1 MLAAHSRRLLAF
13 GGGAIV
19 VAVTLGATYATHAGT
34 GRAATVAVSCG
45 ATVTTSITLGND
57 LPDCPANGL
66 NVTGSHITV
75 NLNGHLIE
83 GSGGT
88 TYGVFVT
95 GQSVTV
101 ENGSATGFFDG
112 VLVEGTADRVQGMHV
127 SENTHGINVAAAN
140 VVVTGNTIFDNT
152 GNGIEA
158 AIVSN
163 PQITNNWSRGNTG
176 DGVYFAGTNG
186 VVSGNRLLSNGH
198 DGLELGSG
206 SGRLISGNTAN
217 ANGADGIDAATLPG
231 DTISKNVAFFNTLL
245 GINGGPADT
254 DGGGNHAG
262 GNGKAHQCEE
272 VICTS
277 WSRT

>member
-1 MLAAHSRRLLAF
+1 MLGSHSRRLLALA
-13 GGGAIV
+13 GGAIV
-19 VAVTLGATYATHAGT
+19 LAVTLGATYATHAGA
-34 GRAATVAVSCG
+34 GRAATVTLACG
-45 ATVTTSITLGND
+45 ATVTTSVTLGND
-57 LPDCPANGL
+57 LIECPANGL

-75 NLNGHLIE
+75 NLNGHSIE
-83 GSGGT
+83 GSGGI
-88 TYGVFVT
+88 TYGVSVT

-101 ENGSATGFFDG
+101 ENGAATGFWAG
-112 VLVEGTADRVQGMHV
+112 VLAEGSADRVQSMRV
-127 SENTHGINVAAAN
+127 TENTHGISVAAPN

-158 AIVSN
+158 SIVSN
-163 PQITNNWSRGNTG
+163 PQLTNNWSRGNTG
-176 DGVYFAGTNG
+176 DGIYFAGTNG

-206 SGRLISGNTAN
+206 SGRQITGNTAN
-217 ANGADGIDAATLPG
+217 ANGVNGIDAATLPG
-231 DTISKNVAFFNTLL
+231 DTLSKNVAFDNTQL

-254 DGGGNHAG
+254 DGGGNRAG

-277 WSRT
+277 